1 MAKKVNQTFT
11 AHLIKNTL
19 TEKGGAWLLDIFVT
33 NENDPIVVY
42 NDKTAWA
49 NPSAAKRY
57 LKTIVLEMTP
67 RKAIKMGVVTT
78 NESGK
83 PTHLGGQL
91 TYKVDA

>member
-33 NENDPIVVY
+33 NENAPIVVY

-67 RKAIKMGVVTT
+67 RKNIKMGVVTT

-83 PTHLGGQL
+83 PVHLGGQL